1 MATVLIVED
10 EILLADCYTR
20 WLVAEGHKIQHVLDA
35 QAAID
40 AIDEQHPQVILLDLL
55 LAGANGIQVL
65 HTLRSHTD
73 IARIPVI
80 LCSSALPQNMPDLA
94 PYGVREVL
102 DKPTLTRQKLAAAV
116 AGVL

>member
-10 EILLADCYTR
+10 EILLADCYAR
-20 WLVAEGHKIQHVLDA
+20 WLMAEGYKTQHALNA

-40 AIDEQHPQVILLDLL
+40 AIDEQPPQVILLDILL
-55 LAGANGIQVL
+55 SGANGVQVL
-65 HTLRSHTD
+65 HMLRSHID

-80 LCSSALPQNMPDLA
+80 LCSSALPQNMSDLA
-94 PYGVREVL
+94 SYGVRGTL